1 VELNH
6 ADQLHRD
13 RFCREIDKS
22 FSVIAS
28 AGAGKTRAV
37 VDRIVTIAVDGP
49 EELLPRLVVVTFT
62 NNSASEFKRRVRS
75 VLLEKLRS
83 ESARVV
89 LQRLE
94 QTFFGTI
101 HSFCIKLLREYQ
113 AHLGLPDE
121 FTALTEPIRDRLW
134 LQFTGNPEFSR
145 PFAEDPLVREVLRFC
160 IWQDLLDLAGRISQ
174 PSAGRPLSASP
185 PGVDLTPLER
195 CSVRKQVEQR
205 KEQLLNDLSRF
216 RTRVINRE
224 SGLVIPEAKSDAQG
238 LTEAFRASIGPIV
251 KWLEEAS
258 LAVASGIA
266 VKFQE
271 DCIRQGYI
279 TFDAQ
284 IALCR
289 RLLNNAAVLDSLRS
303 RNHSVILDEAQDTTA
318 SMFEILVEIT
328 RPRGATAG
336 SWPGIGSGPLPGR
349 FTMVGDPRQ
358 SIYEKAAPD
367 YYRALN
373 EAFLK
378 NDNGELLRFL
388 RTKRCDVAIVETVNR
403 VFSNA
408 LIDDSEFRYDD
419 LEADD
424 NAKPGHAG
432 SIKIAAID
440 PGAKLKVEDIF
451 VKECVGLAEW
461 LRKQDKQS
469 LGIRFWSQV
478 AIIAPRHDWLSICAD
493 QLSRHAIP
501 FVYRNRRINWNAV
514 PAFTWPVAV
523 LYTLA
528 NPWDTF
534 ERFGVLREIFGVP
547 DTTLAAWR
555 QDSTK
560 IAPELVSATEVLNGL
575 QAVVR
580 DDKSITL
587 ARLVERIIKDC
598 QLESRLHAAGY
609 DRSDLWL
616 MRHRAYQ
623 ADIQKLDLSDW
634 VEELVTLLDQS
645 ADVQITSADAVE
657 LITSHSAKGLEW
669 DIVIPIGFGRRI
681 FPGGRAAYPQLVET
695 ASTHRVV
702 WNAESAATGPDDS
715 PECLSAKAAN
725 RRLLYVTL
733 TRARHG
739 LVIPAIAYSDSKDSF
754 SDAANFNVE
763 QISECLIP
771 LLSLA
776 GTEQG
781 VFEQLELP
789 MDSVDFSLAA
799 RRSREAPELVRPHAL
814 AKDDEASERQFIEE
828 DAASFHYGR
837 WWHLWVERFPWDA
850 LPNEQKQYVEGIEP
864 DLPFAERAMQETT
877 KFLKSPELGELI
889 SAGAWYRAEV
899 SFSYPVSDR
908 QWMEGVID
916 LVVGTKANQIWV
928 VDWKTNQ
935 KLPDQTDDQFSQSLR
950 DKYLAQLESY
960 RNVLEQGF
968 GRKVSRVLIY
978 STVLARFV

>member
-1 VELNH
+1 VELSH
-6 ADQLHRD
+6 SDQLHRD
-13 RFCREIDKS
+13 RFCREIDKN

-75 VLLEKLRS
+75 ALLEKLRS
-83 ESARVV
+83 DSVRAV

-101 HSFCIKLLREYQ
+101 HSFCIRLLREYQ

-121 FTALTEPIRDRLW
+121 FTVLTDPIRDRLW

-145 PFAEDPLVREVLRFC
+145 PFAENPLVREVLRFC
-160 IWQDLLDLAGRISQ
+160 IWQDLLDLAARISQ
-174 PSAGRPLSASP
+174 PSVRRPVSASP
-185 PGVDLTPLER
+185 PDIDLTPLEQ

-216 RTRVINRE
+216 RAGVINGE
-224 SGLVIPEAKSDAQG
+224 PGLVIPEAKSDAQG
-238 LTEAFRASIGPIV
+238 LTEAFRAAIGPIV

-258 LAVASGIA
+258 LAVASEIA
-266 VKFQE
+266 GKFQ
-271 DCIRQGYI
+271 DNCIRQGFI
-279 TFDAQ
+279 TFDGQ

-289 RLLNNAAVLDSLRS
+289 RLLNNAVVLDSLRS

-318 SMFEILVEIT
+318 SMFEILIEIT
-328 RPRGATAG
+328 RARGEAVG
-336 SWPGIGSGPLPGR
+336 SWPGTGSGPLPGR

-358 SIYEKAAPD
+358 SIYEKAAPE
-367 YYRALN
+367 YYRGLN

-378 NDNGELLRFL
+378 NDSGELLRFL

-408 LIDDSEFRYDD
+408 LIGDAEIRYDD

-424 NAKPGHAG
+424 DAKPGHAG
-432 SIKIAAID
+432 SIKIATVD
-440 PGAKLKVEDIF
+440 SGAKLKVEEIF
-451 VKECVGLAEW
+451 VRECAGLSEW

-469 LGIRFWSQV
+469 LGIGSWSQV

-493 QLSRHAIP
+493 QLSRSAIP

-514 PAFTWPVAV
+514 PVFTWPVAV

-534 ERFGVLREIFGVP
+534 ERLGVLREIFGVP
-547 DTTLAAWR
+547 DTALAAWR
-555 QDSTK
+555 QNPRE
-560 IAPELVSATEVLNGL
+560 IAPELAAATEVLNGL
-575 QAVVR
+575 DAVVR

-587 ARLVERIIKDC
+587 ARLVERIINDC
-598 QLESRLHAAGY
+598 RLESRLHAAGY
-609 DRSDLWL
+609 DRSDLCH
-616 MRHRAYQ
+616 MRHRGYQ
-623 ADIQKLDLSDW
+623 ADIEKVSLNAW

-645 ADVQITSADAVE
+645 ADVQTASADAVE

-681 FPGGRAAYPQLVET
+681 FAGGRTAYPQLVET
-695 ASTHRVV
+695 VSTHRVV
-702 WNAESAATGPDDS
+702 WNAESAGTGPADS
-715 PECLSAKAAN
+715 QECLLLRAAN

-739 LVIPAIAYSDSKDSF
+739 LLIPAIAYNDSKDSF
-754 SDAANFNVE
+754 SDATNFNVE

-771 LLSLA
+771 LPSIA
-776 GTEQG
+776 RTEQY

-814 AKDDEASERQFIEE
+814 AKDDEMPERQFIE
-828 DAASFHYGR
+828 DDPASFHYGR
-837 WWHLWVERFPWDA
+837 WWHLWVERFPWCA
-850 LPNEQKQYVEGIEP
+850 SANEQKQYVDGIER
-864 DLPFAERAMQETT
+864 DLPFAERAIQETT
-877 KFLKSPELGELI
+877 EFLGSPELGEII
-889 SAGAWYRAEV
+889 SAGAWFRSEV

-916 LVVGTKANQIWV
+916 LVIGTKSNELWV
-928 VDWKTNQ
+928 IDWKTNQ
-935 KLPDQTDDQFSQSLR
+935 KLPGETDDQFSQSLR
-950 DKYLAQLESY
+950 GKYLPQLESY

-968 GRKVSRVLIY
+968 SRKVNRLLIY